1 MSVSWILVGVLWLL
15 WGWRTLS
22 HMQDVEVW
30 HYLHMIVMMDLL
42 FNLFILKVDAWRVVK
57 TKENEKKTQNKD
69 TFKYFYCI

>member
-1 MSVSWILVGVLWLL
+1 MIKKKIDIKYFINAIMLLPGFYYMSVSWILVGVLWLL

-42 FNLFILKVDAWRVVK
+42 LYLIFSS
-57 TKENEKKTQNKD
+57 
-69 TFKYFYCI
+69 